1 MQKNKL
7 VSLLLVLITTLCFVS
22 CEYDTIEVD
31 KIVIPPD
38 QEISFSADIVPI
50 FTSNCINCHDG
61 SINLDLR
68 ASNAFTA
75 LTNGAYINVDTPASS
90 KLYETLLSG
99 SHSTRAS
106 ATDKQLILEWITRG
120 ANDN

>member
-1 MQKNKL
+1 MQKNNL
-7 VSLLLVLITTLCFVS
+7 VSLLLVFLTTLCFVS

-31 KIVIPPD
+31 QIVIPPD

-61 SINLDLR
+61 GINPDLR
-68 ASNAFTA
+68 ASNAYNA
-75 LTNGAYINVDTPASS
+75 LTNGYIDTDNPENSEIY
-90 KLYETLLSG
+90 KVLLEG

-106 ATDKQLILEWITRG
+106 ATEKQLLLEWITRG

>member
-1 MQKNKL
+1 MQKNNL
-7 VSLLLVLITTLCFVS
+7 VSLLLVFLTTLCFVS

-38 QEISFSADIVPI
+38 QEISFSADIIPI
-50 FTSNCINCHDG
+50 FTSNCINCHDS
-61 SINLDLR
+61 SISLDLR
-68 ASNAFTA
+68 ASNAFSA
-75 LTNGAYINVDTPASS
+75 LTNGGYINVDIPTSS
-90 KLYETLLSG
+90 KLYEELLEG

-106 ATDKQLILEWITRG
+106 ANEKQLILEWITRG